1 MNRTIERQG
10 GFPKRTGVFAIEIDP
25 QSKPLGSRD
34 RLGGKASVAI
44 VLLAAGKASRMGEG
58 GAHKLLAE
66 FDGIPLVRRSALAAL
81 GADAATVVAVTGHSR
96 AEIETALAGL
106 GIHIAENPDYATGI
120 ASSLVTGFAAPGVHE
135 ADGVLVMLADMP
147 GVTHADLNALIAAF
161 RRSSGDVIVR
171 AVSNGKRGNP
181 VILPRSLGEAVMRL
195 VGDTGARHLI
205 ETSGLPVIDVDIGD
219 AAHLDVDTPQEVI
232 AAGGVLRG

>member
-81 GADAATVVAVTGHSR
+81 GADAATVVAVTGHRR

-120 ASSLVTGFAAPGVHE
+120 AGSLTAGFAAPDVHK

-147 GVTHADLNALIAAF
+147 GVASVDVNALIAAF
-161 RRSSGDVIVR
+161 RASSGEVIVR

-181 VILPRSLGEAVMRL
+181 VILPRSLAPAVTGL
-195 VGDTGARHLI
+195 VGDIDARQII
-205 ETSGLPVIDVDIGD
+205 ETFGLPLIDVDIGD
-219 AAHLDVDTPQEVI
+219 AANLDVDTPHDVL
-232 AAGGVLRG
+232 AAGGELRG